1 MAIVRTAGTEII
13 RTAHFEDIDDTREVL
28 IFGVQHHIYTVLS
41 VIAACTNLQTSTN
54 SCYLSILGYD
64 AKATTSQSGQLV
76 RIFGQNV
83 AAGSTFVW
91 NDKFSFNGYEPTGTP
106 SLNAAGQIAIAAQAG
121 SVAQQLSFVVT
132 SVVDDFDVFVTYID
146 QDNT

>member
-1 MAIVRTAGTEII
+1 M
-13 RTAHFEDIDDTREVL
+13 
-28 IFGVQHHIYTVLS
+28 S

-91 NDKFSFNGYEPTGTP
+91 NDKFSFNGHEPVAFTGP
-106 SLNAAGQIAIAAQAG
+106 IDSIVKQDAIADQG
-121 SVAQQLSFVVT
+121 SAVAQKLTFEGSQAADSFEVT
-132 SVVDDFDVFVTYID
+132 VTYID
-146 QDNT
+146 QNNA